1 MPQGKHNTVH
11 KYGGQKKKR
20 SIIVYN
26 VCLTCNNGSKI
37 LALSFLDWKNFINIK
52 NSAKKITF

>member
-11 KYGGQKKKR
+11 KYGEQKRKR

-26 VCLTCNNGSKI
+26 VCLTCNTWSKI
-37 LALSFLDWKNFINIK
+37 LALSLDAFFSKQIYLMSFQ
-52 NSAKKITF
+52 